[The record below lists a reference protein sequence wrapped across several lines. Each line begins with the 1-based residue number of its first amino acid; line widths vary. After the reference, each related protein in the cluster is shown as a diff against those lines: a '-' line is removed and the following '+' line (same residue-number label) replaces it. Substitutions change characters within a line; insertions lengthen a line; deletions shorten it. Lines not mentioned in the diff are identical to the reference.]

1 MDALLVCARLTTP
14 VGTLP
19 MEAIIRLIGIL
30 LITLWFYS
38 LWILMALS
46 SPRRSFRV
54 TGPHLTAG
62 GVILFLI
69 LSAGAFLCLNLIE
82 TAY

>member
-1 MDALLVCARLTTP
+1 
-14 VGTLP
+14 

-30 LITLWFYS
+30 LLTLWFYS
-38 LWILMALS
+38 LWILIAVS
-46 SPRRSFRV
+46 SPYTSFRV
-54 TGPHLTAG
+54 AGPYLTAG

-69 LSAGAFLCLNLIE
+69 LSAGAFLCLNLVE